1 MAVRDDA
8 DVRARAAALVEELIA
23 TPHCVRARL
32 DDRVDIS
39 AGRRATD
46 WELKGVPLRIEL
58 GPRDLAEGTVPL
70 VERALGAKTPVSL
83 DGVAAAVSDAL
94 ARGQDA
100 MLAEARAALDGA
112 IAEVSTLD
120 EAREASQTGFAKV
133 PWSAVGPQGEAQLA
147 SASITVRCLSRPD
160 GSVPDGEDEPD
171 LMAITA
177 RAY

>member
-1 MAVRDDA
+1 
-8 DVRARAAALVEELIA
+8 
-23 TPHCVRARL
+23 
-32 DDRVDIS
+32 
-39 AGRRATD
+39 
-46 WELKGVPLRIEL
+46 
-58 GPRDLAEGTVPL
+58 
-70 VERALGAKTPVSL
+70 VSL

-133 PWSAVGPQGEAQLA
+133 PWSAVGPEGEAQLA

-171 LMAITA
+171 LIAITA